1 MWRFHNGE
9 VSEMTDYIT
18 MVREA
23 NIIVIEANG
32 RENNGYSE
40 KRV

>member
-1 MWRFHNGE
+1 MWRIQNDE

-23 NIIVIEANG
+23 NVIVIEANG
-32 RENNGYSE
+32 RENNGYAE